1 MKKTI
6 MTAFG
11 GLGLLATYSILV
23 EPNRLAVKKYEM
35 GTGQKRLRVVQ
46 LTDIHI
52 GPFYPRR
59 KVARLVRKVNRLSPD
74 VVVFTGDLYDRF
86 IRYRREDAAKPLAE
100 LEASLGKFAVWGNHD
115 CTKMAR
121 WYAPVLERAGFILLE
136 NEAVI
141 LPAGEGRTLAI
152 GGTDDLLYGE
162 PDIKQTV
169 RGTAGSDY
177 QIILMHEPDGADR
190 LQGTG
195 VNLILSGHTHGG
207 QIRLPLLPTVTTDLG
222 KKYIRGFYTV
232 DPENST
238 ELYVNKGIGCTQI
251 PARLGAVPEIAVFD
265 IKMV

>member
-1 MKKTI
+1 MKKAIVTVL
-6 MTAFG
+6 G
-11 GLGLLATYSILV
+11 GLGLLAAYSVLV
-23 EPNRLAVKKYEM
+23 EPNRLAVRRHAV
-35 GTGQKRLRVVQ
+35 GSGQKRLRVVQ

-52 GPFYPRR
+52 GPFYSRR
-59 KVARLVRKVNRLSPD
+59 RVARLVRRVNRLSPD

-86 IRYRREDAAKPLAE
+86 IRYRREDAAEPLAG
-100 LEASLGKFAVWGNHD
+100 LQAPLGKFAVWGNHD

-121 WYAPVLERAGFILLE
+121 WYAPVLERAGFTLLE

-141 LPAGEGRTLAI
+141 LPAGQGRTLAI

-162 PDIKQTV
+162 PDVQQTA

-177 QIILMHEPDGADR
+177 RIILMHEPDGADR
-190 LQGTG
+190 LKGTG
-195 VNLILSGHTHGG
+195 VDLILSGHTHGG

-222 KKYIRGFYTV
+222 KKYIRGFYTI

-238 ELYVNKGIGCTQI
+238 ALYVSQGIGCTQI

-265 IKMV
+265 IQIP

>member
-11 GLGLLATYSILV
+11 GLGLLAAYSILV

-35 GTGQKRLRVVQ
+35 GAGQTRLRVVQ

-86 IRYRREDAAKPLAE
+86 IRYRREDAAEPLAA
-100 LEASLGKFAVWGNHD
+100 LEARLGKFAVWGNH
-115 CTKMAR
+115 
-121 WYAPVLERAGFILLE
+121 
-136 NEAVI
+136 
-141 LPAGEGRTLAI
+141 
-152 GGTDDLLYGE
+152 DDLLYGE

-195 VNLILSGHTHGG
+195 VDLVLSGHTHGG

-222 KKYIRGFYTV
+222 KKYIRGFYTI

-265 IKMV
+265 IKMA